1 MVHRYT
7 RTQVHRYTS
16 KSSIRSATGWSPKCT
31 CALST
36 QYYTVCS
43 TIYDMICTTWYR
55 STSSISPAVSGA
67 DLLMHLYTEYD
78 TTWYTGTQVHRY
90 KFHHHHQYH
99 VSEAQLPCTST
110 WNCIFLHCRVIFLV
124 TKTKEKHQ
132 PNGKYALFNPMHKH
146 TCLNS
151 WSDNLPTYLFS
162 IWKFL
167 YKISTQCVFSIEVIN
182 YVKYYRLPLCK
193 RLNVKWGKKEA
204 ASNAT
209 YKSLNMLFF
218 NYSKTLV

>member
-1 MVHRYT
+1 MHLCIEYTVLHSVFHNLWYDMYNMVQKYKFHQSSSVRGWSANAPVHWVWYNMVHR
-7 RTQVHRYTS
+7 
-16 KSSIRSATGWSPKCT
+16 
-31 CALST
+31 
-36 QYYTVCS
+36 
-43 TIYDMICTTWYR
+43 
-55 STSSISPAVSGA
+55 
-67 DLLMHLYTEYD
+67 
-78 TTWYTGTQVHRY
+78 YTGTQVHKY
-90 KFHHHHQYH
+90 KFNHHHQYH

-124 TKTKEKHQ
+124 TKTKEKYQ
-132 PNGKYALFNPMHKH
+132 PNGKYSLFNPMHKH